1 MNRETKQ
8 CPYCGEEVLKEAKKC
23 KYCGEWFEQ
32 KDSEESTEL
41 TKIDFFKSI
50 LFIII
55 LICIFAFVP
64 NPFAQTIEITNQ
76 LTGEKVQF
84 PVETISNNGIKEY
97 CVKISILEGNEHSF
111 CSENKEDL
119 TNFVTKVKTEEIKT
133 ENEMTLKNQTLSK
146 ELTKMYSL
154 DKMIYITLQKQ
165 YNIKEYNLKEEQEK
179 IKIKKAI
186 EKYNE
191 DLSKEKSKEFGVSIN
206 CAKDYITVLNLEGII
221 DTDLLSC
228 TKKEN
233 QLIKNHLNNEKSNNV
248 ENYPLEP
255 IFGNNGMPKSLVLQ
269 DVPIMC
275 FEKANLSDNS
285 HCSKSQL
292 KKIKEFFNNESNI
305 DWGKEYFDY

>member
-221 DTDLLSC
+221 DTDCIDYSGYYW
-228 TKKEN
+228 N
-233 QLIKNHLNNEKSNNV
+233 SN
-248 ENYPLEP
+248 
-255 IFGNNGMPKSLVLQ
+255 
-269 DVPIMC
+269 
-275 FEKANLSDNS
+275 
-285 HCSKSQL
+285 
-292 KKIKEFFNNESNI
+292 
-305 DWGKEYFDY
+305 

>member
-1 MNRETKQ
+1 
-8 CPYCGEEVLKEAKKC
+8 
-23 KYCGEWFEQ
+23 
-32 KDSEESTEL
+32 
-41 TKIDFFKSI
+41 
-50 LFIII
+50 
-55 LICIFAFVP
+55 
-64 NPFAQTIEITNQ
+64 
-76 LTGEKVQF
+76 
-84 PVETISNNGIKEY
+84 
-97 CVKISILEGNEHSF
+97 
-111 CSENKEDL
+111 
-119 TNFVTKVKTEEIKT
+119 
-133 ENEMTLKNQTLSK
+133 MTLKNQTLSK